1 MTHADPEDRGRG
13 IAVSTGHVAFVLKL
27 VLGIGKNAVDVRALR
42 ERIVVANGSAQA
54 LNFGLLLTSIGRII
68 AVFKVSIADSK
79 HAEAAAE
86 RGIDAGDHAVA
97 LELIATEI
105 IGNSSVLVAFARA
118 LGIHVVVVLR
128 AQIGLHN
135 LEVVGAAEREG
146 IAVVG
151 ILAINV
157 IPDFVSFVVILV
169 PVVGPVVP
177 VGCGNEAQ
185 AAKLVGRADSCV
197 AVGRRLAFRVAERR
211 NHVLLIIFDIL
222 LVLRIHIE
230 GILRIDAGAGEF
242 RRLVGEGVVEA
253 AVANHVGRR
262 FHSAGPGCAER
273 RDVAHQAIRAIV
285 TERFP

>member
-13 IAVSTGHVAFVLKL
+13 IAVSTSHVAFVLKL
-27 VLGIGKNAVDVRALR
+27 VLGIGKNAVNVRSLR
-42 ERIVVANGSAQA
+42 ERIVVADGSAQA
-54 LNFGLLLTSIGRII
+54 LNFGLLTSIARII
-68 AVFKVSIADSK
+68 AVFKVRIADSK

-97 LELIATEI
+97 LELIGAEV
-105 IGNSSVLVAFARA
+105 IGNSGVLVTPFRA
-118 LGIHVVVVLR
+118 LGIHVVEVLR
-128 AQIGLHN
+128 AQISLHN

-157 IPDFVSFVVILV
+157 IPAFGGGVISFV

-185 AAKLVGRADSCV
+185 APKIVGRADSCV

-242 RRLVGEGVVEA
+242 RRLVGNGVVEA
-253 AVANHVGRR
+253 AVANHVGRGFNR
-262 FHSAGPGCAER
+262 TGPGCAER

-285 TERFP
+285 MELFP